1 MLIDALHGAVQ
12 NWVLAGIICQ
22 VKTCLFALTDFPQFN
37 HAIHFKAMW
46 NYLID
51 SANIVG
57 ALGEN
62 ETEFIA
68 GMLSEYL
75 DEETLFNGEQPDQ
88 IWEQFAIVATD
99 LLERIQTAMPY
110 SQYASSDDDEI
121 QVTKTG
127 DYWGGQF
134 RTWLDDEH

>member
-1 MLIDALHGAVQ
+1 
-12 NWVLAGIICQ
+12 
-22 VKTCLFALTDFPQFN
+22 
-37 HAIHFKAMW
+37 MW

-51 SANIVG
+51 SPNIVQS
-57 ALGEN
+57 LGEN
-62 ETEFIA
+62 ETEFIV

-110 SQYASSDDDEI
+110 TAYESSDEDDV

-127 DYWGGQF
+127 DHWGGQF

>member
-1 MLIDALHGAVQ
+1 MFVNKIEINFQAL
-12 NWVLAGIICQ
+12 
-22 VKTCLFALTDFPQFN
+22 
-37 HAIHFKAMW
+37 W
-46 NYLID
+46 NFLID
-51 SANIVG
+51 SQNIVG

-75 DEETLFNGEQPDQ
+75 DEETLFNGKQPDQ

-110 SQYASSDDDEI
+110 SSYASSDEDDI
-121 QVTKTG
+121 QVTKKVSG

>member
-1 MLIDALHGAVQ
+1 
-12 NWVLAGIICQ
+12 
-22 VKTCLFALTDFPQFN
+22 
-37 HAIHFKAMW
+37 MW

-51 SANIVG
+51 SPNIVQS
-57 ALGEN
+57 LGEN

-110 SQYASSDDDEI
+110 TAYESSDEDD
-121 QVTKTG
+121 VLVAKTG

-134 RTWLDDEH
+134 RTWLDDER

>member
-1 MLIDALHGAVQ
+1 MQAL
-12 NWVLAGIICQ
+12 
-22 VKTCLFALTDFPQFN
+22 
-37 HAIHFKAMW
+37 W

-51 SANIVG
+51 SPNIV
-57 ALGEN
+57 ASLGEN

-88 IWEQFAIVATD
+88 LWEQFAIVATD

-110 SQYASSDDDEI
+110 TQYASSDEDDI

-127 DYWGGQF
+127 DYWGGKF

>member
-1 MLIDALHGAVQ
+1 MQ

-22 VKTCLFALTDFPQFN
+22 VSIFFEQVIFFHKLILLQ
-37 HAIHFKAMW
+37 AMW

-51 SANIVG
+51 SPNIVG
-57 ALGEN
+57 SLGEN

-75 DEETLFNGEQPDQ
+75 DEETLFNGEPPDQ
-88 IWEQFAIVATD
+88 MWEQFAIVATD

-110 SQYASSDDDEI
+110 SEHCASSDEDDI

-127 DYWGGQF
+127 DFWGGQF
-134 RTWLDDEH
+134 RQWLDDEN

>member
-1 MLIDALHGAVQ
+1 
-12 NWVLAGIICQ
+12 
-22 VKTCLFALTDFPQFN
+22 
-37 HAIHFKAMW
+37 MW

-51 SANIVG
+51 SPNIVG

-62 ETEFIA
+62 ETEYIA

-75 DEETLFNGEQPDQ
+75 DEETLFNGESPDQ
-88 IWEQFAIVATD
+88 LWEQFAIVATD

-110 SQYASSDDDEI
+110 SPLAASSDEDDI
-121 QVTKTG
+121 HVNKTG

-134 RTWLDDEH
+134 RTWLDDEN

>member
-1 MLIDALHGAVQ
+1 
-12 NWVLAGIICQ
+12 
-22 VKTCLFALTDFPQFN
+22 
-37 HAIHFKAMW
+37 MW

-51 SANIVG
+51 SPNVVG
-57 ALGEN
+57 SLGEN

-110 SQYASSDDDEI
+110 TSYGSSDEDDI
-121 QVTKTG
+121 QVNKTG

-134 RTWLDDEH
+134 RTWLDDEHS